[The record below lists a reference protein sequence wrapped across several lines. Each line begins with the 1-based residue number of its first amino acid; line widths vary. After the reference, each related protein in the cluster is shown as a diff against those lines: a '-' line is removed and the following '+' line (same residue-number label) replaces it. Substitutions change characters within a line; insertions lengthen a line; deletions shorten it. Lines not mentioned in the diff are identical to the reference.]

1 MIVIDWV
8 PNGQGG
14 FFANVLLDPVTSE
27 RWVWNG
33 KDDCYDLMLSPE
45 EKAKIEDDAD
55 FERRKKESR
64 HPKYRKGTVGAA
76 LEEKALK
83 RR

>member
-8 PNGQGG
+8 PNGNGG

-33 KDDCYDLMLSPE
+33 KDDKYDLLEAPE
-45 EKAKIEDDAD
+45 
-55 FERRKKESR
+55 
-64 HPKYRKGTVGAA
+64 
-76 LEEKALK
+76 
-83 RR
+83 